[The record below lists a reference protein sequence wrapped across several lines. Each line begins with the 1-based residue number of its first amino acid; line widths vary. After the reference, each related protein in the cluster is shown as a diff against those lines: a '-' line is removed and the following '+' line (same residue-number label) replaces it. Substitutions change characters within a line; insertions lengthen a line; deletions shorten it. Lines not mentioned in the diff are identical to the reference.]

1 MLKTLVNNRLEYP
14 CRVHSLTQGRSCLNS
29 WAKITHPVVTMTK
42 GRNSSRPRMRSWEAD
57 EQVAELLDLA
67 VRTTG
72 ASLRDIVN
80 EALREHAPSIIRR
93 LLQERGIAEAKL
105 RDLLDRQFPVVPGDH
120 HEASEAFADKRQ
132 PPSAK

>member
-1 MLKTLVNNRLEYP
+1 MGWNIIAPTITFGKAPLPKSMGKTTH
-14 CRVHSLTQGRSCLNS
+14 CFLTMPKVR
-29 WAKITHPVVTMTK
+29 T
-42 GRNSSRPRMRSWEAD
+42 SSRPRMRSWEAD

-93 LLQERGIAEAKL
+93 LLQERSHAEAQL
-105 RDLLDRQFPVVPGDH
+105 RDLLDRQFPGKPGDH
-120 HEASEAFADKRQ
+120 RAASEAFADTDLPK
-132 PPSAK
+132 SAK